1 MSFQVN
7 SDWWKKI
14 FDDIYLLTDGRSVC
28 DTALTTAEVDFIE
41 AVLNLDKAASILDLC
56 GGQGR
61 HALEL
66 SQRGFSNVTVLDYS
80 DYLIR
85 TGKKIAKEM
94 HLNTLFVQGD
104 ARHTGLEPNS
114 FDSIIV
120 MGGSF
125 GYFAHNEENAKILK
139 ESFRVLKPEGT
150 LLLDLPDK
158 KYIQKNFQPVST
170 HRPEKTIQVTRNR
183 ELQQDIIYC
192 RETVTCSLK
201 GQLRDDTYCIRLYS
215 PEKICRMLKEIGFS
229 NVSFQ
234 QDFMDRQDEGDY
246 GTMTNRMVV
255 KCSKA
260 QEIGTF

>member
-1 MSFQVN
+1 MNFQVN
-7 SDWWKKI
+7 TEWWKEI

-41 AVLNLDKAASILDLC
+41 SALSLDKSAPILDLC

-66 SQRGFSNVTVLDYS
+66 SRRGFSDVKVLDYS

-85 TGKKIAKEM
+85 LGKKKAREQN
-94 HLNTLFVQGD
+94 LNTIFVQGD
-104 ARHTGLEPNS
+104 ARNTGLDSKS
-114 FDSIIV
+114 FDSVIV

-125 GYFAHNEENAKILK
+125 GYFVNNEENEKILK
-139 ESFRVLKPEGT
+139 ESFRILKPEGT

-158 KYIQKNFQPVST
+158 TYVQKNFQPVSS
-170 HRPEKTIQVTRNR
+170 HRPGKTIQVTRNR
-183 ELQQDIIYC
+183 DLQQDIIYC
-192 RETVTCSLK
+192 KETVTCSEK
-201 GQLRDDTYCIRLYS
+201 GHLRDNTYCIRLYS
-215 PEKICRMLKEIGFS
+215 PEKICRMLKKIGFS

-234 QDFMDRQDEGDY
+234 EDFMARQEKGDY

-255 KCSKA
+255 KCCK
-260 QEIGTF
+260 EG